1 MHAHHRLLRLM
12 LIALCLAAATAVS
25 AQEMA
30 EWWPRGQYYVQAGG
44 VSLDEAA
51 RMAESRFN
59 ARVVKAET
67 VGSGDRRVHQIR
79 LLNAQGKVWT
89 VRVDAQTGQMF

>member
-1 MHAHHRLLRLM
+1 MHAHHRFATLM
-12 LIALCLAAATAVS
+12 LIALSMAAATAVR
-25 AQEMA
+25 AQEMV
-30 EWWPRGQYYVQAGG
+30 EWWPRETYYVQSGG
-44 VSLDEAA
+44 VSLDEAVQ
-51 RMAESRFN
+51 MAQSRFN

-67 VGSGDRRVHQIR
+67 VRNGDRRVHQIR

>member
-1 MHAHHRLLRLM
+1 MHAHHTITTLLM
-12 LIALCLAAATAVS
+12 AVVMTAATAVH
-25 AQEMA
+25 AQEMI
-30 EWWPRGQYYVQAGG
+30 ERGQREAYYVQSGG
-44 VSLDEAA
+44 SVSLDAA
-51 RMAESRFN
+51 VQMAQSRFN

-67 VGSGDRRVHQIR
+67 VGSGNRRVHQIR

>member
-1 MHAHHRLLRLM
+1 MHAHHRITLTLLT
-12 LIALCLAAATAVS
+12 LAMTAVS
-25 AQEMA
+25 AAHAQEMV
-30 EWWPRGQYYVQAGG
+30 ERGQRDPYYVQSGG
-44 VSLDEAA
+44 RVSLDEAVQ
-51 RMAESRFN
+51 MAQSRFN

>member
-1 MHAHHRLLRLM
+1 MHAHHTITTL
-12 LIALCLAAATAVS
+12 LIAVFMTATAAVH
-25 AQEMA
+25 AQEMI
-30 EWWPRGQYYVQAGG
+30 ERGQRDPVYVQSGG
-44 VSLDEAA
+44 RVSLDEAVQ
-51 RMAESRFN
+51 MAQSRFD

-67 VGSGDRRVHQIR
+67 VGSGDRRVHEIR

>member
-1 MHAHHRLLRLM
+1 MHAHHRLATLM
-12 LIALCLAAATAVS
+12 LIALSMTAAAAVR

-51 RMAESRFN
+51 RMAESRFD
-59 ARVVKAET
+59 AKAVKAET
-67 VGSGDRRVHQIR
+67 VRDGDRRVHQIR